1 MTRSNGKPQR
11 RDSKVLSHIL
21 SKVFETEMVTR
32 KASLSDENNLINF
45 PAIEHWVIETKKSDS
60 PVDTSQP

>member
-45 PAIEHWVIETKKSDS
+45 PAIKH
-60 PVDTSQP
+60 

>member
-21 SKVFETEMVTR
+21 SKVFEKMVTR

-45 PAIEHWVIETKKSDS
+45 PAIKHWVIETKKSDS